1 VYIQSVNLFV
11 YFHDRLLLKTND
23 LKNQFPDLYKFNTQL
38 INYMAIYNTSNIESW
53 ERFYRANFINS
64 LTGFKSVNLIGTVN
78 TAGQANLGIFSSLV
92 HIGSNPPLIGYIS
105 RPVKAAPHTFANIQS
120 TGVYTI
126 NHIHPSFVQ
135 QAHQTSAKYA
145 AGISEFEETGL
156 TPEFQENIAAP
167 FVKESNIKYAL
178 SLQEIIP
185 IQLNNTFLVIG
196 KVISIQIEQD
206 IVSEDGFLH
215 LDKVNSICSNG
226 ADGYYTTELIGRYQY
241 AKPGIQPQ
249 KIN

>member
-1 VYIQSVNLFV
+1 MGAYNLS
-11 YFHDRLLLKTND
+11 
-23 LKNQFPDLYKFNTQL
+23 
-38 INYMAIYNTSNIESW
+38 AIESW

-78 TAGQANLGIFSSLV
+78 TTGQANLGIFSSIV
-92 HIGSNPPLIGYIS
+92 HIGSNPPLVGYIN
-105 RPVKAAPHTFANIQS
+105 RPVKAAPHTLANIQS

-135 QAHQTSAKYA
+135 QAHQTSAKYD
-145 AGISEFEETGL
+145 AGISEFEEVGL
-156 TPEFQENIAAP
+156 TPEFQENIVAP
-167 FVKESNIKYAL
+167 FVKESSIKYAL

-185 IQLNNTFLVIG
+185 IQLNDTFLVIG

-206 IVSEDGFLH
+206 IITEDGFIH
-215 LDKVNSICSNG
+215 LEKANTICSNG
-226 ADGYYTTELIGRYQY
+226 IDGYYATELIERYQY
-241 AKPGIQPQ
+241 AKPGIQLQ